1 MKTKTKKNKKR
12 DVNVVNSKT
21 GETWYYSDTVKD
33 HFFHPQNILLK
44 EPKVNE
50 YDADGMVG
58 SPACGDMMRMWI
70 IVDSKTERVK
80 KL

>member
-44 EPKVNE
+44 EPK
-50 YDADGMVG
+50 
-58 SPACGDMMRMWI
+58 
-70 IVDSKTERVK
+70 
-80 KL
+80 